1 MATAGKRLV
10 VLLYYMII
18 LFAYEY
24 CSERCGMQPRELLKL
39 AVSGYFQVLKISK
52 GSDGLYVLKRCANIY
67 IRAWGENFFFRRPE
81 GLAV

>member
-24 CSERCGMQPRELLKL
+24 CSEPMWYAAKGTAETGS
-39 AVSGYFQVLKISK
+39 VSV
-52 GSDGLYVLKRCANIY
+52 V
-67 IRAWGENFFFRRPE
+67 
-81 GLAV
+81 

>member
-24 CSERCGMQPRELLKL
+24 CSEPMWYAAKGTAETGYATDNGMTLLQAFNEAIDL
-39 AVSGYFQVLKISK
+39 YLSDK
-52 GSDGLYVLKRCANIY
+52 GERYA
-67 IRAWGENFFFRRPE
+67 P
-81 GLAV
+81 